1 MERWEN
7 FPIPPFFHF
16 PIFFYFYPKSNSP
29 IMKNIPVISVTGRSL
44 AESYEAALT
53 ALYERGTRFKTQ
65 YDKPGDPLSIDCT
78 MNITI
83 EEPESDPMIHM
94 AFPGGIEDLKEYVL
108 ELKGFKDHWTKNMN
122 VEGDTRWE
130 YTYHGRLEAY
140 GTWKEFLNG
149 SSVEAGDF
157 KINQIESVIK
167 KLSHQPF
174 TRQAQMITWMPNLD
188 NECYDPPCLQSL
200 WYRILEDEEGVYWLN
215 CNIRFRSNDA
225 WGANFMNMFGFIQFN
240 KEVIAAGVAERTG
253 KVVKL
258 GRLNWH
264 ADSFH
269 IYGKDIQ
276 AAKERLFDRKED
288 MQFEERTLCFNDEF
302 IREMYDQ
309 AEAQIIQK
317 IKIYDETH

>member
-1 MERWEN
+1 
-7 FPIPPFFHF
+7 
-16 PIFFYFYPKSNSP
+16 
-29 IMKNIPVISVTGRSL
+29 
-44 AESYEAALT
+44 
-53 ALYERGTRFKTQ
+53 
-65 YDKPGDPLSIDCT
+65 
-78 MNITI
+78 
-83 EEPESDPMIHM
+83 
-94 AFPGGIEDLKEYVL
+94 
-108 ELKGFKDHWTKNMN
+108 MN

-130 YTYHGRLEAY
+130 YTYHGRLQAY
-140 GTWKEFLNG
+140 GTWKELFNG
-149 SSVEAGDF
+149 SSIEAGDF
-157 KINQIESVIK
+157 KVDQIESVIK
-167 KLSHQPF
+167 KLSSQPF